1 MYLQAPARAEYIIKG
16 VDVLLNSRKHL
27 LQLIYD
33 HNQSYG
39 SPLQINADG
48 TDTNSDSQ
56 TLCND
61 ISFLEDSGYIVQ
73 TLRIA
78 RCYVLALTEKGEQF
92 VENGY
97 KILSEV
103 PSSPINN
110 IFNIENA
117 TNSVIGS
124 QQFVTLNIS
133 NAIQKTREQVDLSNS
148 DDKPELQQIINLL
161 EMVVNGNVSA
171 KEGLFSK
178 FTSVIQ
184 RNSWITSPISSIL
197 LNWLIK

>member
-1 MYLQAPARAEYIIKG
+1 M
-16 VDVLLNSRKHL
+16 LNSRKHL

-39 SPLQINADG
+39 GPLQINADG

-61 ISFLEDSGYIVQ
+61 ISFLEDSSYIVQ

-97 KILSEV
+97 KVSSEI

-117 TNSVIGS
+117 TNSVIGT

-161 EMVVNGNVSA
+161 EMVVSGNVSA

-178 FTSVIQ
+178 FASVIQ

>member
-1 MYLQAPARAEYIIKG
+1 M
-16 VDVLLNSRKHL
+16 LNSRKHL

-39 SPLQINADG
+39 SPLQINADE

-110 IFNIENA
+110 IFN
-117 TNSVIGS
+117 
-124 QQFVTLNIS
+124 
-133 NAIQKTREQVDLSNS
+133 VDCY
-148 DDKPELQQIINLL
+148 NLL
-161 EMVVNGNVSA
+161 KKT
-171 KEGLFSK
+171 KE
-178 FTSVIQ
+178 IN
-184 RNSWITSPISSIL
+184 R
-197 LNWLIK
+197 